1 MNPNKNITYK
11 QRFRRII
18 FFFPLQL
25 FWMHI
30 KKTHLLLVFWGLLFA
45 IVSQAFLTKFGI
57 PSLFLYPEYLGSVDF
72 TSHFLLGFASGGFII
87 AFNIASY
94 ISNGFRFPFI
104 ATLARP
110 FIKYTLNNS
119 IIPLAFISFYVFQ
132 LVDFQLQKELEPLLN
147 ILINVS
153 GFLSGNFIF
162 IALSLLY
169 FVGTNKNIFKFLGNN
184 TSGKNHV
191 SNPVEGI
198 LHKQEKWY
206 NIFNQEREWH
216 VETYLSSPLKIVLAR
231 DGKHYLKE
239 TLAKVFSQNHIN
251 ASIFEVFVIGTVILI
266 GTFRENPYFVIP
278 AGASIMLL
286 FSMIIMVISAVHSW
300 VKGWSNAILVGVLI
314 AVNLLS
320 QNDRFNYT
328 NYAYGLNYNTEK
340 AEYNN
345 ENLRALANDDKK
357 ALLDFKSGIS
367 ILNNWRKKNFE
378 KGTVKPKLILVAT
391 SGGGLR
397 SALWTCK
404 TLQHID
410 SLSKA
415 DLMNNIH
422 LFTGSSGGMV
432 GAAYMREMYLQNQTI
447 QGTSHLD
454 NISADMLNPI
464 AFSMAV
470 SDPFIRFQ
478 EFNDG
483 NFSYTKDRG
492 YIFEEQ
498 LNRNLNQCFR
508 KRLSDY
514 ATPEYNAEIPMM
526 ILSPTVAN
534 DGRKILISPQDIG
547 YMSNTSMKAKEDN
560 FFSTDAVEFRN
571 LLKNQM
577 ADSLRFSSALRMS
590 ATFPYVMAN
599 ATLPTEPSIEIM
611 DAGVRD
617 NTGIF
622 VALRYLH
629 TFRNWINT
637 NTSGVIILQ
646 ISDTPKDVR
655 INDGPTK
662 SIFENLKGPFGGFY
676 GNWSNMQKLNQE
688 EIIHYSN
695 SWFDVPFNVV
705 DLELYH
711 NKENYISLSW
721 HLTQAEKQKV
731 LNSILSKQ
739 NKKAFSKI
747 EELLD

>member
-1 MNPNKNITYK
+1 MTPNNITYK

-18 FFFPLQL
+18 FFFPFQL

-45 IVSQAFLTKFGI
+45 IVSRVFLAKFGI
-57 PSLFLYPEYLGSVDF
+57 PSLFLYPEYLGQVDF
-72 TSHFLLGFASGGFII
+72 TSHFLLGFSSGGFII

-104 ATLARP
+104 ATLAKP

-119 IIPLAFISFYVFQ
+119 IIPLSFLSVYVYQLIQFQ
-132 LVDFQLQKELEPLLN
+132 LNSELEPVESVS
-147 ILINVS
+147 INVL
-153 GFLSGNFIF
+153 GFLIGNVFF
-162 IALSLLY
+162 IALSLMY
-169 FVGTNKNIFKFLGNN
+169 FLGTNKDIFKLLGNDSTN
-184 TSGKNHV
+184 KKQV

-198 LHKQEKWY
+198 LHKHEKWHK
-206 NIFNQEREWH
+206 IFNQDREWH
-216 VETYLSSPLKIVLAR
+216 IETYLTSPFKIALAR
-231 DGKHYLKE
+231 DGKHYKRT

-251 ASIFEVFVIGTVILI
+251 ASIFEILVIASVIII
-266 GTFRENPYFVIP
+266 GTFRENSYFVIP

-286 FSMIIMVISAVHSW
+286 FSMITMVISAVHSW
-300 VKGWSNAILVGVLI
+300 VKGWSNAILVGVII

-340 AEYNN
+340 AEYTNAK
-345 ENLRALANDDKK
+345 LRALANDDKK

-367 ILNNWRKKNFE
+367 ILNNWRKKNFK

-404 TLQHID
+404 ALQHID
-410 SLSKA
+410 SLTEV

-432 GAAYMREMYLQNQTI
+432 GAAYMREMYLQNETI
-447 QGTSHLD
+447 QGASHLD
-454 NISADMLNPI
+454 NISADILNPI

-514 ATPEYNAEIPMM
+514 AAPEYNAEIPMM

-655 INDGPTK
+655 INDSPTK

-747 EELLD
+747 EDLLD